1 MSHKETIETDLYL
14 NFISKFNIIYIVN
27 FIIVEEIDY
36 NINKKNSK
44 YIWHCET
51 KRNKAANEDK
61 KNLIK
66 QKNVLIPKN
75 MEFNEYYKIIHNEFI
90 PLLEELLD
98 QIINNNCILIQF
110 DEKIEYIFM
119 MKFIYIIIF
128 RITGLTFD
136 NIFEYLKINFVDLS
150 KESSIKDK
158 KDEFLNVLV

>member
-1 MSHKETIETDLYL
+1 
-14 NFISKFNIIYIVN
+14 
-27 FIIVEEIDY
+27 
-36 NINKKNSK
+36 
-44 YIWHCET
+44 
-51 KRNKAANEDK
+51 
-61 KNLIK
+61 
-66 QKNVLIPKN
+66 